1 MRVCGR
7 PATRSDRVREM
18 EGTITYETR
27 RQPSLLIRVL
37 ATAVVCFVGLW
48 IASLLD
54 LVYYGDSIL
63 NLVLAALVLAAMNLV
78 VRPVFMLLSLPFIIV
93 TLGLFIWLIN
103 ALMLW
108 VTSFLVP
115 PFDLDGFWKTIGAAF
130 ILWIAN
136 MLIGGIMRDFTEK
149 PQRETYRI

>member
-1 MRVCGR
+1 MPTAV
-7 PATRSDRVREM
+7 
-18 EGTITYETR
+18 TYETR
-27 RQPSLLIRVL
+27 KDPGMLVRIL

-48 IASLLD
+48 IAELLD
-54 LVYYGDSIL
+54 LVTYGENIL
-63 NLVLAALVLAAMNLV
+63 NLVLAALVLAAVNLLI
-78 VRPVFMLLSLPFIIV
+78 RPFMMLLSLPFIVV

-115 PFDLDGFWKTIGAAF
+115 PFDLFGFWKTIGAAF

-136 MLIGGIMRDFTEK
+136 MLLGGIMRDFTEK
-149 PQRETYRI
+149 PRQETYLVD

>member
-1 MRVCGR
+1 M
-7 PATRSDRVREM
+7 
-18 EGTITYETR
+18 GTAVTYETR
-27 RQPSLLIRVL
+27 KDPGLLVRII

-48 IASLLD
+48 VASLLD
-54 LVYYGDSIL
+54 LVFYGENIL
-63 NLVLAALVLAAMNLV
+63 NLVLAALVLAAANLLI
-78 VRPVFMLLSLPFIIV
+78 RPFFMILSIPFIVV

-108 VTSFLVP
+108 ITSFLVP

-136 MLIGGIMRDFTEK
+136 MVLGGIMRDFIEK
-149 PQRETYRI
+149 PERETVLLD

>member
-1 MRVCGR
+1 MPTEFV
-7 PATRSDRVREM
+7 
-18 EGTITYETR
+18 YETR
-27 RQPSLLIRVL
+27 ENPGLIVRIL

-48 IASLLD
+48 IAALLD
-54 LVYYGDSIL
+54 LVSYGENIL
-63 NLVLAALVLAAMNLV
+63 NLVLAALVLAAANLL
-78 VRPVFMLLSLPFIIV
+78 VRPFFMILSIPFILV

-108 VTSFLVP
+108 VTSLLVP

-136 MLIGGIMRDFTEK
+136 MLIGGIMRDFIEK
-149 PQRETYRI
+149 PKRESVLVD

>member
-1 MRVCGR
+1 MPTEV
-7 PATRSDRVREM
+7 
-18 EGTITYETR
+18 TYETR
-27 RQPSLLIRVL
+27 KDPGFLVRVL
-37 ATAVVCFVGLW
+37 ATGVVCLLGLW

-54 LVYYGDSIL
+54 WVSYGDHFL
-63 NLVLAALVLAAMNLV
+63 NLVIAALVLAAANLF
-78 VRPVFMLLSLPFIIV
+78 VRPIFYLLSLPFIVI

-108 VTSFLVP
+108 FTSILVP

-136 MLIGGIMRDFTEK
+136 MAIGGMMRDFIEK
-149 PQRETYRI
+149 PERETVLID

>member
-1 MRVCGR
+1 MTTAV
-7 PATRSDRVREM
+7 
-18 EGTITYETR
+18 TYETR
-27 RQPSLLIRVL
+27 KDPGLPIRIL

-48 IASLLD
+48 VASLLD
-54 LVYYGDSIL
+54 LVYYGENIL
-63 NLVLAALVLAAMNLV
+63 NLVLAALVLAAVNLLI
-78 VRPVFMLLSLPFIIV
+78 RPIMLLLSLPFIVV

-136 MLIGGIMRDFTEK
+136 MLLGGIMRDFTEK
-149 PQRETYRI
+149 PKQETVLYD

>member
-1 MRVCGR
+1 M
-7 PATRSDRVREM
+7 ATV
-18 EGTITYETR
+18 TYEER
-27 RQPSLLIRVL
+27 RDPGLAVRIL

-54 LVYYGDSIL
+54 LVTYGDNIL
-63 NLVLAALVLAAMNLV
+63 NLVLAALVLAAINLL
-78 VRPVFMLLSLPFIIV
+78 VRPFFMLLSIPFIIL

-108 VTSFLVP
+108 VTDILVP
-115 PFDLDGFWKTIGAAF
+115 PFDLVSFWRTIGAAF

-136 MLIGGIMRDFTEK
+136 MALGGLLKDFTEK
-149 PQRETYRI
+149 PKRETYIVE

>member
-1 MRVCGR
+1 MPTAV
-7 PATRSDRVREM
+7 
-18 EGTITYETR
+18 TYETR
-27 RQPSLLIRVL
+27 KDPGFLIRVL

-48 IASLLD
+48 VASLLD
-54 LVYYGDSIL
+54 LVFYGENIL
-63 NLVLAALVLAAMNLV
+63 NLVLAALVLAAVNLL
-78 VRPVFMLLSLPFIIV
+78 VRPVMLLLSLPFIIV

-136 MLIGGIMRDFTEK
+136 MLLGGIMRDFTEK
-149 PQRETYRI
+149 PKQETVLYD

>member
-1 MRVCGR
+1 MPTAV
-7 PATRSDRVREM
+7 
-18 EGTITYETR
+18 TYETR
-27 RQPSLLIRVL
+27 KDPGLTVRIL

-48 IASLLD
+48 VASLLD
-54 LVYYGDSIL
+54 LVTYGENIL
-63 NLVLAALVLAAMNLV
+63 NLVLAALVLAAVNLLI
-78 VRPVFMLLSLPFIIV
+78 RPFMMLLSLPFIVV

-115 PFDLDGFWKTIGAAF
+115 PFDLFGFWKTIGAAF

-136 MLIGGIMRDFTEK
+136 MLLGGFMRDFTEK
-149 PQRETYRI
+149 PRQETYLID

>member
-1 MRVCGR
+1 M
-7 PATRSDRVREM
+7 ATV
-18 EGTITYETR
+18 TYEER
-27 RQPSLLIRVL
+27 RDPGLVVRIL
-37 ATAVVCFVGLW
+37 ATAVVCFIGLW

-54 LVYYGDSIL
+54 LVTYGDNIL
-63 NLVLAALVLAAMNLV
+63 NLVLAALVLAAINLL
-78 VRPVFMLLSLPFIIV
+78 VRPFFMLLSIPFIIL

-136 MLIGGIMRDFTEK
+136 LLVGGFMRDFIEK
-149 PQRETYRI
+149 PKRETYVLD

>member
-1 MRVCGR
+1 MN
-7 PATRSDRVREM
+7 
-18 EGTITYETR
+18 GTITYETR
-27 RQPSLLIRVL
+27 QQPGFLVRVL
-37 ATAVVCFVGLW
+37 ATGVVCFVGLW

-63 NLVLAALVLAAMNLV
+63 NLVLAALVLAAVNIV
-78 VRPVFMLLSLPFIIV
+78 IRPVMLLLSIPFIIV

-108 VTSFLVP
+108 VVSWLVP

-130 ILWIAN
+130 ILWIFQ
-136 MLIGGIMRDFTEK
+136 MLLGGLMRDFTEK
-149 PQRETYRI
+149 PQRETYEII